1 KRIHGTSSVSPRN
14 SVSTMTSASLNPS
27 SETEFQDGR
36 RSQTEFGNE
45 RTTRDLTTFRLRVA
59 PLLLFKCLSPRA
71 DFKHLKLGR
80 GLPLIF
86 LMIIF
91 CGPESHGW
99 QNLSHDRLIEPA
111 GSCQFRFS
119 CFRRF

>member
-1 KRIHGTSSVSPRN
+1 
-14 SVSTMTSASLNPS
+14 MTSASLSPS

-59 PLLLFKCLSPRA
+59 PLLLFECLSPRA

-80 GLPLIF
+80 VLPVIF

-91 CGPESHGW
+91 CGPEFHGW

-111 GSCQFRFS
+111 GSCQFRF
-119 CFRRF
+119 